1 MKLFVNFLRLYVIK
15 SFSGTSMIS
24 AQETQTS
31 SVIVSDTLTI
41 DADGNMIATG
51 NVQVFRNNQRLEA
64 PKIIYRKDEDRLILA
79 QGGTLRDE
87 NGTRFISEAAELDRD
102 LRNGL
107 VRGAKLIGEQ
117 QMQVQAKLLRR
128 NDGQNTELEI
138 IRATAYASCETPV
151 PIWEFAPEVVR
162 SIKTVNKYTLRTLI
176 YVFLAFRFY
185 TPTSEFQSR
194 A

>member
-1 MKLFVNFLRLYVIK
+1 MKLFVNVLLLYVMIL
-15 SFSGTSMIS
+15 FSGTSMIS

-31 SVIVSDTLTI
+31 SVIVSDTLSI

-117 QMQVQAKLLRR
+117 QMQVQAELLKR

-138 IRATAYASCETPV
+138 IRATA
-151 PIWEFAPEVVR
+151 
-162 SIKTVNKYTLRTLI
+162 
-176 YVFLAFRFY
+176 
-185 TPTSEFQSR
+185 
-194 A
+194 

>member
-1 MKLFVNFLRLYVIK
+1 
-15 SFSGTSMIS
+15 MIS

-31 SVIVSDTLTI
+31 SVIVSDTLSI

-51 NVQVFRNNQRLEA
+51 NVQVFRKDQRLEA

-107 VRGAKLIGEQ
+107 IRGAKLIVEQ
-117 QMQVQAKLLRR
+117 QMQVQAELLKR

-138 IRATAYASCETPV
+138 IRATACASCENPV
-151 PIWEFAPEVVR
+151 PIWEIRAR
-162 SIKTVNKYTLRTLI
+162 SGEIDKEVNKYTLKTLI
-176 YVFLAFRFY
+176 YVFLAFRFF
-185 TPTSEFQSR
+185 TPPTSEFQSR

>member
-1 MKLFVNFLRLYVIK
+1 MKLFVNVLLLYVMIL
-15 SFSGTSMIS
+15 FSGTSMIS

-31 SVIVSDTLTI
+31 SVIVSDTLSI

-102 LRNGL
+102 FRNGL
-107 VRGAKLIGEQ
+107 IRGAKLI
-117 QMQVQAKLLRR
+117 V
-128 NDGQNTELEI
+128 
-138 IRATAYASCETPV
+138 
-151 PIWEFAPEVVR
+151 
-162 SIKTVNKYTLRTLI
+162 
-176 YVFLAFRFY
+176 
-185 TPTSEFQSR
+185 
-194 A
+194 